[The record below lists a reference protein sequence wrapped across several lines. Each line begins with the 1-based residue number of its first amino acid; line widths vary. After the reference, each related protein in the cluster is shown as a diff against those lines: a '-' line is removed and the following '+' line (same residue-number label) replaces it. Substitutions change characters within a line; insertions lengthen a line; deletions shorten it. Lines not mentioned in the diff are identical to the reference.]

1 MASRK
6 GPPTEKQLERID
18 ELLDHPA
25 MNGYM
30 DSLAG
35 KWDQLIATMGGAGV
49 LIGWMKS
56 IIVKSEQ
63 EEVFAYLFPV
73 EDKRERD
80 NPENRMPPP
89 KTREFQSHGGI
100 S

>member
-63 EEVFAYLFPV
+63 EEVTIDSGRKQ
-73 EDKRERD
+73 EDFKAASEAI
-80 NPENRMPPP
+80 NRMPPP
-89 KTREFQSHGGI
+89 WNVS
-100 S
+100 